1 MRFVFVS
8 GYGHISPKTQWGR
21 IFCISYSM
29 MGIPLML
36 IFLANVG
43 DVLADV
49 FKYIYAK
56 IICCGCMKSR
66 KKRRHSLQRKQSGD
80 PEHAGLLCLYLF
92 SSISAINHT
101 LPRSVFIYNIWTQ
114 HNKNPNTK
122 YGIACSLKRNH
133 FYILHD
139 VTRVRHES
147 TNNQEFVYKGWMQQ
161 NQTNY

>member
-101 LPRSVFIYNIWTQ
+101 LPRSVFIYTYGPSTTKTQ
-114 HNKNPNTK
+114 
-122 YGIACSLKRNH
+122 ILKW
-133 FYILHD
+133 LLLSD
-139 VTRVRHES
+139 
-147 TNNQEFVYKGWMQQ
+147 
-161 NQTNY
+161 